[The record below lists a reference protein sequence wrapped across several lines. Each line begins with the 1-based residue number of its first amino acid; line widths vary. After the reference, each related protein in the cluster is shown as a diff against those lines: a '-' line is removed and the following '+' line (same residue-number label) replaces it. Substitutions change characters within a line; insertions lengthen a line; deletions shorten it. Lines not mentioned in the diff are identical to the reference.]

1 MATTSSTG
9 TTCITPP
16 RSLSLRLSPF
26 PFIPDEEFNLLLAN
40 GRISREHQQRDAH
53 FDPAP
58 VVKLYLP
65 GSDAVWLISELDP
78 ETPTIGFG
86 LADLGVGFPELG
98 FVDLQEIHEV
108 SAKRGVF
115 IAQDWDFRPAKSVGQ
130 YARDARRAG
139 RIVT

>member
-1 MATTSSTG
+1 MATT
-9 TTCITPP
+9 TTCIPP
-16 RSLSLRLSPF
+16 ARSTSLRLSPF
-26 PFIPDEEFNLLLAN
+26 PFVTDAQFDLLLAN
-40 GRISREHQQRDAH
+40 GLISRDHQQRDAH

-65 GSDAVWLISELDP
+65 GSDFAWLIAELDP
-78 ETPTIGFG
+78 EAPTIGWG

-98 FVDLQEIHEV
+98 FVDLQEIHEAC
-108 SAKRGVF
+108 AKRRVY
-115 IAQDWDFRPAKSVGQ
+115 IAQDWDFRAAKSVGQ

>member
-1 MATTSSTG
+1 MT
-9 TTCITPP
+9 
-16 RSLSLRLSPF
+16 
-26 PFIPDEEFNLLLAN
+26 DEAFNLLLDN
-40 GRISREHQQRDAH
+40 GRVSCEHQQRDAH

-65 GSDAVWLISELDP
+65 GSDVVWLISELDP
-78 ETPTIGFG
+78 DSPTIAYG

-115 IAQDWDFRPAKSVGQ
+115 ITQDRDFRPAKSVGQ

>member
-1 MATTSSTG
+1 MATTCMTLQRST
-9 TTCITPP
+9 
-16 RSLSLRLSPF
+16 SLRLSPF
-26 PFIPDEEFNLLLAN
+26 PFITDEQFDQLLAN
-40 GRISREHQQRDAH
+40 GLISREHQQRDAH
-53 FDPAP
+53 FNPAP
-58 VVKLYLP
+58 IVKLYLP

-78 ETPTIGFG
+78 EAPTIGFG

-108 SAKRGVF
+108 CAKRRVF
-115 IAQDWDFRPAKSVGQ
+115 IAQDWDFRPTKSVGE